1 MFKRKLSL
9 LLIISLIFSLAL
21 APTTTLAKPRAVK
34 EAEFAAKVKTDIA
47 KLGVGPDARIEVKLR
62 DKTKLKGYISEADAE
77 TFSITDLKTGGVT
90 VVAYPN
96 VVQVK
101 GNNLSTGAIIAI
113 SVGAAV
119 GVTLL
124 VIWLL
129 VAASD

>member
-1 MFKRKLSL
+1 MFKRNLSL
-9 LLIISLIFSLAL
+9 LLISSLVFSLAL
-21 APTTTLAKPRAVK
+21 APTAFAKPRAEK
-34 EAEFAAKVKTDIA
+34 EAEFTAKVKTGIA
-47 KLGVGPDARIEVKLR
+47 KLGVGRDARVEVKLR
-62 DKTKLKGYISEADAE
+62 DKTKLKGYITETTAE
-77 TFSITDLKTGGVT
+77 TFSVTDLKTGEAT

-96 VVQVK
+96 VAQVK